1 MSNKIT
7 FKEWLVNFFKGI
19 WQVLCWIGRAFNPK
33 YKSVFGRVCW
43 AAITLCIIAFTIMI
57 GKAWY
62 REFYERPYHRADHQR
77 ISANLTFSKPSYSNK
92 PGWIQNHQTGEV
104 ITKNIDWI
112 TISSDEDSLMVF
124 SQKGKRGF
132 INRFN
137 GEISIPAKYDKA
149 WVFSE
154 GVAAV
159 AEKDSVFFIDHSGN
173 PINGIKFH
181 YNAKNRGYV
190 YHGGHCAIAIDG
202 GLMGL
207 IDSDGNWVVQPEYDW
222 IVSECNNF
230 WRMRKGDNQTG
241 LWYAFNDKGEQVTE
255 TGYPVLEISED
266 LGIVTT
272 LPNHLQVAYGFD
284 GTISDNFLVRDIE
297 EMTYNK
303 PEWDDN
309 GDRVVGITT
318 LMRYRTPDGHEGLC
332 TANGDIVTEPI
343 YWEIQPISKDTYLCT
358 YKDTQAG
365 VIINS
370 KGEIVKHEIS

>member
-7 FKEWLVNFFKGI
+7 FKEWLVNFFKGV

-43 AAITLCIIAFTIMI
+43 AAITLCVIAFTIMI

-62 REFYERPYHRADHQR
+62 HEFYERPYHRADHQR
-77 ISANLTFSKPSYSNK
+77 ISANLTFSKPSYSDK
-92 PGWIQNHQTGEV
+92 PGWIQNHQTGAV

-124 SQKGKRGF
+124 SQKGKRGY

-137 GEISIPAKYDKA
+137 GKISIPARYDKA

-154 GVAAV
+154 GMAAV
-159 AEKDSVFFIDHSGN
+159 ADKDSVFFIDHSGN
-173 PINGIKFH
+173 PINERKFR
-181 YNAKNRGYV
+181 YNAKTRGYV
-190 YHGGHCAIAIDG
+190 YHGDLCAIAIDG

-207 IDSDGNWVVQPEYDW
+207 IDRDGNWAVQPEYDW

-230 WRMRKGDNQTG
+230 WRMRKGDSHIG

-255 TGYPVLEISED
+255 TGYPILEISKD
-266 LGIVTT
+266 LGIVAT

-284 GTISDNFLVRDIE
+284 GTKSDNFLVRDIE

-303 PEWDDN
+303 SEWDEN
-309 GDRVVGITT
+309 GEREVGIAT
-318 LMRYRTPDGHEGLC
+318 LMRYRMPDGHEGLC
-332 TANGDIVTEPI
+332 TVGGDIVTEPV

-365 VIINS
+365 VVINS
-370 KGEIVKHEIS
+370 KGEIVKHENS